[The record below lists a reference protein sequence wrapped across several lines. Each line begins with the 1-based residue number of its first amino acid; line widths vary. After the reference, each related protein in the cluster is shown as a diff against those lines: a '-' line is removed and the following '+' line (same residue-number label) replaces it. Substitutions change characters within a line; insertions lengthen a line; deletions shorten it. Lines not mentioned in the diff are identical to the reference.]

1 MIPRNELE
9 EIKAIVEKDG
19 YDLIVE
25 YLLGYKDILLSHL
38 ELYDKMNMAG
48 AIDDETLDII
58 IKHYE
63 LRGKIDMLVEKMEK
77 ELKALQKEIGT
88 ESMCFIYEGL
98 ISDLKSLLGKEE

>member
-1 MIPRNELE
+1 MITRKELE
-9 EIKAIVEKDG
+9 GV
-19 YDLIVE
+19 
-25 YLLGYKDILLSHL
+25 LGNFQGDYVDKIINSHL

-48 AIDDETLDII
+48 EIDDETLDII
-58 IKHYE
+58 NKHYE
-63 LRGKIDMLVEKMEK
+63 LRGKIDKLVEKMEK